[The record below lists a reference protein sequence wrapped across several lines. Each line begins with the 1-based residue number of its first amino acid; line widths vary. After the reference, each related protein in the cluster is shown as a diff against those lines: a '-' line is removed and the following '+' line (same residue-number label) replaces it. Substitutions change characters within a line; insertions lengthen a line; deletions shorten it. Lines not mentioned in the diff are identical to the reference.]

1 MIRFFYRRYTD
12 YHFLPD
18 SNVYC
23 ILVFKLI
30 FFSKAILSIYVSGQF
45 HHIAYFNCFILG
57 LRRRPL
63 QQAPASFE
71 VNSDFLAQLM
81 EENARRRLQ
90 QQFEQNIELINMQLE
105 RQRQRQERLRERYRQ
120 QQLAAMA
127 AESEDY
133 EYMRKFKEQNV
144 NNNNNNNL
152 QQYDQYDNSNTDF
165 SYKYQ
170 TLNKLGNSQESIK
183 FAVPPSD
190 PRYYEPDERFNE
202 DEDDRIE
209 GYGYNNE
216 ENQIRQDT
224 GANDNVVGVEVD
236 KEEDLDSRVLEEYE
250 EYIPRKDTDD
260 NKENIKN
267 QVASTLVLSPAQTG
281 VTSSVGGNT
290 NFHRIKPQS
299 ASAAAAAGVNT
310 QNVKQTYTGEMVP
323 ARHDITTLIDKLQ
336 PKKDQSHDGDINDGH
351 MVIREHLGM
360 KREMSMYM
368 VALIAGVSAAA
379 TVGLFVLG
387 IAWYT

>member
-1 MIRFFYRRYTD
+1 M
-12 YHFLPD
+12 
-18 SNVYC
+18 
-23 ILVFKLI
+23 
-30 FFSKAILSIYVSGQF
+30 
-45 HHIAYFNCFILG
+45 
-57 LRRRPL
+57 

-105 RQRQRQERLRERYRQ
+105 RQRQREERLRERYRQ

-127 AESEDY
+127 AENEDY
-133 EYMRKFKEQNV
+133 EYNMRKFKEQNL
-144 NNNNNNNL
+144 NNNNNNL
-152 QQYDQYDNSNTDF
+152 QQYDQYDNSNSDF

-170 TLNKLGNSQESIK
+170 TLNKLDSSREGIK

-190 PRYYEPDERFNE
+190 PRYYETDERQNE
-202 DEDDRIE
+202 EEDNEME
-209 GYGYNNE
+209 GDGYNNE
-216 ENQIRQDT
+216 ENQIREDEIV
-224 GANDNVVGVEVD
+224 NDAVVGVEVD

-250 EYIPRKDTDD
+250 EYTPRKEGDED
-260 NKENIKN
+260 KENNKN
-267 QVASTLVLSPAQTG
+267 QVSSTMVLSPGQSG
-281 VTSSVGGNT
+281 VSSPASVNA
-290 NFHRIKPQS
+290 NFHRIKPQT
-299 ASAAAAAGVNT
+299 AAAAAAAGVNT
-310 QNVKQTYTGEMVP
+310 VNVKQAYNGG
-323 ARHDITTLIDKLQ
+323 DITTLIDKLQ
-336 PKKDQSHDGDINDGH
+336 PKQDQSHEGDINEGH

-360 KREMSMYM
+360 KGEMGMYV